1 MQVADACT
9 CSKVGL
15 WQLCTCQPCHV
26 CAVIMMAAAGGYDL
40 KALGESVAE
49 TMRGVL
55 GLPSEDKFDP
65 VFLRDEPLD
74 KFRGALKEAQRVHG
88 L

>member
-1 MQVADACT
+1 MY
-9 CSKVGL
+9 L
-15 WQLCTCQPCHV
+15 LE
-26 CAVIMMAAAGGYDL
+26 GGYDL
-40 KALGESVAE
+40 KALGESFAE
-49 TMRGVL
+49 TMRGTL

-74 KFRGALKEAQRVHG
+74 KFRAGLKEVQTVHG